1 MKQMPRAFLPVI
13 LLLALLACASWAAPP
28 EPAEGEKFLRQYF
41 QLLRQHDMAGLSALI
56 ADDSKVEVL
65 FMDSDPPMTFTLAK
79 SDYLQQLKALWRFSR
94 EEDYRLGPVRWQP
107 DAGSG
112 MLQASLRETETR
124 LLLESRLRQ
133 VNDLELRLSR
143 TAGGLRIT
151 GIRTT
156 TRLQEGDH

>member
-1 MKQMPRAFLPVI
+1 MKHTPRSFLLLT
-13 LLLALLACASWAAPP
+13 LLLALPACASWAAAP

-56 ADDSKVEVL
+56 TDDSKVEVL
-65 FMDSDPPMTFTLAK
+65 FMDSDPPMKFTLAK
-79 SDYLQQLKALWRFSR
+79 SDYLQQLKALWHFSR
-94 EEDYRLGPVRWQP
+94 EEDYSLGPVSWQP
-107 DAGSG
+107 DAGNG
-112 MLQASLRETETR
+112 TLQASLRETETR

-143 TAGGLRIT
+143 TPNGLRIT